1 MLSME
6 TLSDRELHDLLVVP
20 SSSRTT
26 NSDQPKWSGVDQWQ
40 MGTMTVRADHLLIH
54 TGLHPYAF
62 LYLSLS
68 LFMMATGG

>member
-1 MLSME
+1 VTVNVMSF
-6 TLSDRELHDLLVVP
+6 SSFRQAREP
-20 SSSRTT
+20 T